1 MNAQHDAQYQALS
14 ARDARFDGRMFVG
27 VSSTRIYC
35 RPVCRVRVPMQ
46 KHCHFFNSAAGAE
59 GAGYRPCLRCR
70 PELAPGLSLIDSP
83 HTLATHAARLLADA
97 AHQGMAL
104 PMPLL
109 AAKLGVTDRH
119 LRRIFVDLH
128 GVSPVAYLTTQRLL
142 FAKHLLTDTPLPI
155 TQVAM
160 LSGFGSLR
168 RFNAAFAGQYRLNPT
183 ALRKQV
189 PSDVALTDAA
199 RDGLTVRLSYRPPYD
214 VDGMLRFLAQRAL
227 PGVEQVDMGKRSLMR
242 TMRVHASGGAA
253 SHTLSNE
260 PDADARKAATPQ
272 QPHSQNKWISGWIRV
287 TFLND
292 KHQVKL
298 DVAPT
303 LLPVLGRVMATVR
316 HALDLDAEPQA
327 IAEGLR
333 GLPCPLTVG
342 LRLPGSLDAFESLV
356 RIVLGQQIT
365 VAAARTLAQRLL
377 LRFGD
382 ATTTPN
388 AALTRLFPS
397 PQVLAQA
404 SADDIG
410 QLGIVSARVRLIQ
423 GIARA
428 VVDGTLVI
436 DRHQPLPEALAPLRA
451 MPGVGE
457 WTAQLVAMR
466 VLGWPD
472 AWPATDVGVLNALKI
487 NRQGV
492 APRAVQAQAEARAE
506 GWHPWRSYAVMQLWQ
521 SLETGT

>member
-1 MNAQHDAQYQALS
+1 MNAQHDALYQALS
-14 ARDARFDGRMFVG
+14 TRDARFDGRMFVG

-46 KHCHFFNSAAGAE
+46 KHCHFFHSAAGAE

-83 HTLATHAARLLADA
+83 NTLATHAARLLADA
-97 AHQGMAL
+97 AHQGVAL

-128 GVSPVAYLTTQRLL
+128 GVSPLAYLTTQRLL

-189 PSDVALTDAA
+189 PSDVALADAA
-199 RDGLTVRLSYRPPYD
+199 HDGLTVRLSYRPPYD
-214 VDGMLRFLAQRAL
+214 MDGMLRFLAQRAL
-227 PGVEQVDMGKRSLMR
+227 PGVEHVDMGKRSLMR
-242 TMRVHASGGAA
+242 TMRIPLGVG
-253 SHTLSNE
+253 T
-260 PDADARKAATPQ
+260 AR
-272 QPHSQNKWISGWIRV
+272 GWIRV
-287 TFLND
+287 TFLD
-292 KHQVKL
+292 GKHQVKL

-333 GLPCPLTVG
+333 GLPCPLTAG

-382 ATTTPN
+382 VITTPN

-423 GIARA
+423 SIARA
-428 VVDGTLVI
+428 MVDGTLVI
-436 DRHQPLPEALAPLRA
+436 DRHQPLHEALAPLRA

-492 APRAVQAQAEARAE
+492 APRAVQAQAEARAD

>member
-1 MNAQHDAQYQALS
+1 MDAQHDAHYQALS
-14 ARDARFDGRMFVG
+14 ARDARFDGRLFVG
-27 VSSTRIYC
+27 VTSTRIYC

-46 KHCHFFNSAAGAE
+46 KHCRFFHNAASAE
-59 GAGYRPCLRCR
+59 GAGFRPCLRCR

-83 HTLATHAARLLADA
+83 NALATQAARMLDNA
-97 AHQGMAL
+97 AHHGEAL
-104 PMPLL
+104 AMPRL
-109 AAKLGVTDRH
+109 ASKLGVTDRH

-142 FAKHLLTDTPLPI
+142 FAKHLLTDTALPI

-189 PSDVALTDAA
+189 PSDVSLADQG
-199 RDGLTVRLSYRPPYD
+199 RDSLTVRLSYRPPYD
-214 VDGMLRFLAQRAL
+214 VDGVLRFFAQRAL
-227 PGVEQVDMGKRSLMR
+227 PGVEWVDIPKRSLMR
-242 TMRVHASGGAA
+242 TLRVLNTARPDVAS
-253 SHTLSNE
+253 SEN
-260 PDADARKAATPQ
+260 TPS
-272 QPHSQNKWISGWIRV
+272 PPLSGWIRV
-287 TFLND
+287 TFADD
-292 KHQVKL
+292 KHQIKL
-298 DVAPT
+298 DVAPS

-316 HALDLDAEPQA
+316 HALDLDAEPQV

-333 GLPCPLTVG
+333 GLPCAVTTG
-342 LRLPGSLDAFESLV
+342 LRLPGSFDAFESLV
-356 RIVLGQQIT
+356 RIVLGQQVT

-377 LRFGD
+377 ERFGD
-382 ATTTPN
+382 PITGPN
-388 AALTRLFPS
+388 AELTRLFPT
-397 PQVLAQA
+397 PQALADA
-404 SADDIG
+404 SADAIG
-410 QLGIVSARVRLIQ
+410 SLGIVSARGRLIQ

-428 VVDGTLVI
+428 MVDGTLAI
-436 DRHQPLPEALAPLRA
+436 DRHAPVETSLAALRA

-472 AWPATDVGVLNALKI
+472 AWPATDVGVLNALNI
-487 NRQGV
+487 NRQG
-492 APRAVQAQAEARAE
+492 ATPRAVQAQAQARAE

>member
-1 MNAQHDAQYQALS
+1 MDAQHDAHYQALS
-14 ARDARFDGRMFVG
+14 ARDARFDGRFFVG
-27 VSSTRIYC
+27 VTSTRIYC

-46 KHCHFFNSAAGAE
+46 KHCRFFHNAASAE
-59 GAGYRPCLRCR
+59 GAGFRPCLRCR

-83 HTLATHAARLLADA
+83 NALATQAARLLDNA
-97 AHQGMAL
+97 ARHGEAL
-104 PMPLL
+104 SMPRL
-109 AAKLGVTDRH
+109 ANTLGVTDRH

-142 FAKHLLTDTPLPI
+142 FAKHLLTDTALPV

-168 RFNAAFAGQYRLNPT
+168 RFNAAFLGQYRLNPT

-189 PSDVALTDAA
+189 PSDVALADAG
-199 RDGLTVRLSYRPPYD
+199 RNSLTVRLSYRPPYD
-214 VDGMLRFLAQRAL
+214 IDGVLRFFAQRAL
-227 PGVEQVDMGKRSLMR
+227 PGVEVVDIHRRSLTR
-242 TMRVHASGGAA
+242 TLRVHGVALPLVTPPRAA
-253 SHTLSNE
+253 PPT
-260 PDADARKAATPQ
+260 AATP
-272 QPHSQNKWISGWIRV
+272 PPLSGWIRV
-287 TFLND
+287 TFVQD
-292 KHQVKL
+292 KHQIKL
-298 DVAPT
+298 DVAPS

-333 GLPCPLTVG
+333 SLPCPVTPG
-342 LRLPGSLDAFESLV
+342 LRLPGSFDAFESLV
-356 RIVLGQQIT
+356 RIVLGQQVT

-377 LRFGD
+377 TRFGD
-382 ATTTPN
+382 PVVTPT
-388 AALTRLFPS
+388 AELTRLFPS
-397 PQVLAQA
+397 PQVLAHA
-404 SADDIG
+404 SADSIG
-410 QLGIVSARVRLIQ
+410 QLGIVSARGRLIQ

-428 VVDGTLVI
+428 MVDGTLVI
-436 DRHQPLPEALAPLRA
+436 DRHAPLEAALAPLRA

-457 WTAQLVAMR
+457 WTAQLVALR

-472 AWPATDVGVLNALKI
+472 AWPDTDVGVLNALTIK
-487 NRQGV
+487 RQGV
-492 APRAVQAQAEARAE
+492 SPRAVQAQAQALAE